1 MILTLKVFYRPIV
14 TKQMI
19 KPQKK
24 EKKKKLIVIK
34 LKENLFAKT
43 NSDASQH

>member
-24 EKKKKLIVIK
+24 EKKNEIDRDKIK
-34 LKENLFAKT
+34 REFICKDKF
-43 NSDASQH
+43 